1 MNMSDKSKATLREA
15 NSYNVAITRETSHS
29 ETASPKGRVLEVVII
44 VLCNSLNFVCKK
56 LVNCFL
62 FERR

>member
-1 MNMSDKSKATLREA
+1 MSDKSKATLQEA
-15 NSYNVAITRETSHS
+15 NSYSVAITKETSHS
-29 ETASPKGRVLEVVII
+29 ETASSKGRVLEVVII

-56 LVNCFL
+56 LVNFF